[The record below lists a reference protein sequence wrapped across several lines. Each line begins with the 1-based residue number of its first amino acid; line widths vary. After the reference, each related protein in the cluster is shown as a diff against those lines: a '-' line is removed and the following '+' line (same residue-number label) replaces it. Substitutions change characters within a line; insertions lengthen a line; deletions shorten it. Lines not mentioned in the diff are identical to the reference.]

1 MKKDLALALSVLLV
15 SPALY
20 AVGIPVPDVTTPLK
34 ISMSDEYK
42 CNDKGQAF
50 SKQRSGGYML
60 MDGITCHDD
69 HLWRGGKAMN
79 FVDMINYVADDY
91 YYQTMKKN
99 HLLDSDRHKKDMK

>member
-1 MKKDLALALSVLLV
+1 MKKCLALALSVLLV

-50 SKQRSGGYML
+50 SKQRSGGYTL
-60 MDGITCHDD
+60 MEGITCHNDN
-69 HLWRGGKAMN
+69 LWRKGKAMT
-79 FVDMINYVADDY
+79 FIDMINYIANQY
-91 YYQTMKKN
+91 YDATMEKV
-99 HLLDSDRHKKDMK
+99 HLSDSEGEKKDM